1 MMKTDT
7 VTHRFL
13 VGESRKVA
21 KHSLP
26 GRLLRRLFGLV
37 EAVSDRMRLVRAYND
52 LQRLDN
58 RTLRDLGYRRSE
70 LDRVLSGHRPGV
82 AKTRG

>member
-7 VTHRFL
+7 VTQRFL
-13 VGESRKVA
+13 VSESRGA
-21 KHSLP
+21 TKHTLL

-37 EAVSDRMRLVRAYND
+37 ETLSDRMRLVRAYNE

-58 RTLRDLGYRRSE
+58 RTLRDLGYQRSE
-70 LDRVLSGHRPGV
+70 LDRVLSGHRPRV
-82 AKTRG
+82 SKTRR